1 MGKRGGGGVRSE
13 SVGMNEKG
21 RMITVAKIQST
32 SSNVHMNSH
41 FIFQRENKKSIDLE
55 VIVLLLGG
63 SW

>member
-1 MGKRGGGGVRSE
+1 
-13 SVGMNEKG
+13 MNEKG